1 MRADAKV
8 LLERLGRQ
16 DFAYKEFADR
26 FADLE
31 LWPIFEALLKD
42 QRLFTQSR
50 ADAQQEQPAITPAH
64 ATADLPGSAQ
74 VAAPAAPAPA
84 QSLSSMPLSAL
95 FARYVAEAGNRPTA
109 ETQNDV
115 RSLLRQLS
123 EANAK
128 GNL

>member
-1 MRADAKV
+1 MRADARI
-8 LLERLGRQ
+8 LLERLGKQ

-42 QRLFTQSR
+42 QRLFSQSR
-50 ADAQQEQPAITPAH
+50 PDVQEEPLQNADRPAEMAAPVAPVSAPAISSPAIT
-64 ATADLPGSAQ
+64 
-74 VAAPAAPAPA
+74 
-84 QSLSSMPLSAL
+84 SMPLSSL
-95 FARYVAEAGNRPTA
+95 FARYEEEASGRPTS

-128 GNL
+128 GAL

>member
-50 ADAQQEQPAITPAH
+50 ADAQQEQPAITPAP
-64 ATADLPGSAQ
+64 ATADLHGSAQ
-74 VAAPAAPAPA
+74 VAAPAAPP

-95 FARYVAEAGNRPTA
+95 FARYEAEAGNRPTA

-128 GNL
+128 GTL

>member
-1 MRADAKV
+1 MRADARV
-8 LLERLGRQ
+8 LLERLGKQ

-50 ADAQQEQPAITPAH
+50 PDARQEH
-64 ATADLPGSAQ
+64 APDTDSGAQ
-74 VAAPAAPAPA
+74 VIAPAPTVSSSA
-84 QSLSSMPLSAL
+84 VSSMPLSSL
-95 FARYVAEAGNRPTA
+95 FARYEAEAGQRPTS

-128 GNL
+128 GAL

>member
-50 ADAQQEQPAITPAH
+50 ADAQQEQPAITPAP
-64 ATADLPGSAQ
+64 ATADLHGSAQ
-74 VAAPAAPAPA
+74 VSAPAAPA

-95 FARYVAEAGNRPTA
+95 FARYEAEAGNRPTA

-128 GNL
+128 GTL